1 MLQFGL
7 RMGDHPRQLIT
18 TTPRA
23 TNFIKGLIA
32 DPLTHAVKIATHEN
46 HKHLANSFLQAIVAR
61 YRDSVL
67 GRQELEGEL
76 IEDRPGALWTRDMFV
91 RSSAEPDGRVV
102 VAVDPPVT
110 AKAGSDACGI
120 IVAGRSGEGVIVMAD
135 FSLKQASP
143 IGWATKA
150 VQAAAQFGADAIVAE
165 VNQGGDLV
173 AQVIGQIDPS
183 RRVKAVRA
191 TRGKWVRAE
200 PVATL
205 YARGLVTHRAGLTA
219 LEDEMCS
226 FDSNG
231 QANGHSPD
239 RVDAL
244 VWALTELLLGEE
256 EAEPRV
262 RGM

>member
-7 RMGDHPRQLIT
+7 RLGDHPRQLVT
-18 TTPRA
+18 TTPRS
-23 TNFIKGLIA
+23 TKFIRQLVA
-32 DPLTHAVKIATHEN
+32 DPLTRTVRISTKEN
-46 HKHLANSFLQAIVAR
+46 HKHLANSFLQAVVAR

-76 IEDRPGALWTRDMFV
+76 IEDMPGALWTRDMFV

-110 AKAGSDACGI
+110 AHAGSDACGI
-120 IVAGRSGEGVIVMAD
+120 IVAGRSGEGAIVMAD

-143 IGWATKA
+143 IGWAAKA
-150 VQAAAQFGADAIVAE
+150 VQAAKQFNADAIVAE

-173 AQVIGQIDPS
+173 AQVIGQVDPS
-183 RRVKAVRA
+183 RRVKAVHA

-226 FDSNG
+226 FGADG
-231 QANGHSPD
+231 LAKGHSPD

-244 VWALTELLLGEE
+244 VWALTELMLGEE